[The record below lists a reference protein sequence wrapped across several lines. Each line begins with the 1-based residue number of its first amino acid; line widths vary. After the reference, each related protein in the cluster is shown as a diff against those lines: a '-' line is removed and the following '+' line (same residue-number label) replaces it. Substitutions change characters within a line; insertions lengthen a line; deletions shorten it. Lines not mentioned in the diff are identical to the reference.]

1 MGLISCHETVV
12 RNYHYSLHNNPEE
25 HSSLECISVVKVA
38 SGDSSDVV
46 HERYTKPA
54 GTISGTSAIRYDLY
68 NKAME
73 FYNCLCTYI
82 HGTIIWL
89 QMRIYKKN

>member
-1 MGLISCHETVV
+1 MGLIGYHETLV
-12 RNYHYSLHNNPEE
+12 RNYHYLLHNNPKE
-25 HSSLECISVVKVA
+25 HSSHERISAVKVA
-38 SGDSSDVV
+38 SGDASGVV
-46 HERYTKPA
+46 NDRYAKPA

-82 HGTIIWL
+82 HGTII
-89 QMRIYKKN
+89 

>member
-1 MGLISCHETVV
+1 MGLTGCPETLV
-12 RNYHYSLHNNPEE
+12 RNYHYSLHINPEE
-25 HSSLECISVVKVA
+25 HSSHECISVVKVA
-38 SGDSSDVV
+38 NGDASGVV
-46 HERYTKPA
+46 NDRYIKLA
-54 GTISGTSAIRYDLY
+54 GTILGTSAIRYDFY

-89 QMRIYKKN
+89 QM